1 MRSPK
6 LRPCI
11 GQDDLLR
18 GHPTHVNTGVIDSAV
33 EPGVYLPGEFG
44 VRIEDLVIARQDG
57 PEILTEIGKQL
68 TVVD

>member
-1 MRSPK
+1 M
-6 LRPCI
+6 
-11 GQDDLLR
+11 
-18 GHPTHVNTGVIDSAV
+18 
-33 EPGVYLPGEFG
+33 YLPGEFG